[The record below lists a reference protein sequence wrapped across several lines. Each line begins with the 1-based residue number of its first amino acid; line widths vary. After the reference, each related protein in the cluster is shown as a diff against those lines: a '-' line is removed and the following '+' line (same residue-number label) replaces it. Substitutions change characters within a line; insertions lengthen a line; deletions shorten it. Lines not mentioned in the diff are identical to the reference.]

1 MISKY
6 SKRVLSLFLAV
17 LMIVTSIPIVA
28 VTTKAGEMTSVSSPV
43 YYDAG
48 TNDKTNGV
56 SAGTDTYKG
65 GSTNPQYGYT
75 ISANFNLGNAV
86 DGNSIV
92 FSLGWDNDSN
102 TSYYFLLREDGSFHY
117 NYEQTYF
124 DRRQSAFGDKV
135 LSVNTNYQAIF
146 VVIPNGSF
154 ETINVYLDGELVNTI
169 NTENEENMVDKNK
182 NVRSYFTR
190 NLTPTY
196 GRGCGWWTSRS
207 DGSVSDLAVFNA
219 ALTPDQVKTQLGIYK
234 NTVSVDANMLLNKM
248 TEFET
253 KISNSNVPLTNM
265 KFAYD
270 AYVQASKAY
279 DAYVYG
285 ANKDIN
291 LEEYYLNLDNAIG
304 IMNPWSPFEGAASA
318 KFYEDDNPLFYSNV
332 LYSAP
337 TFSHQGN
344 GSDDYIEIK
353 SYNFKLAASNEVTLL
368 GTRDDEAGFPVTME
382 IQKGRADRPRQF
394 EYVGSATTGLKF
406 VYYWYGY
413 VADDWTVL
421 TTNTSFPIGYDA
433 DHKVTGR
440 TDQFN
445 AKWFWSNKL
454 CADYDALKSNSMFNN
469 YVATI
474 SGFQADAFIVDNVI
488 NGQIINNGMK
498 VNVIDYQALID
509 TVNTAVNSI
518 QNVSDYKEGGLS
530 DLLTAIDNAQNW
542 NPNSYFTTGNDITSC
557 VAGMQNVM
565 NQVTSAK
572 VTADSEGY
580 QAFRSLIDSN
590 VTPDAETNTA
600 VSITDYNNLVAAG
613 RELMKNPVN
622 NGYKSDESATLSQ
635 IVDATKNVLNPK
647 VDTTALSTEIQNKK
661 DLSIFSGDVQEYT
674 LQSWV
679 DLNSEIEAA
688 EKLITDYSE
697 FGKYASQKAEV
708 SGVTYQ
714 RIVDFITLSN
724 EQQNIDNE
732 NDKLAS
738 MSLDEI
744 IDEAVESFDAASE
757 VASTIPVS
765 AYDGTYRDETI
776 EMVDT
781 YHDDVYVTAEEATNS
796 YGCDVPETFQGEVVL
811 DCEKIDDKTTAIL
824 TKLSGLE
831 EKYATYIVTVTGDD
845 AATKTVTYGES
856 YKLPEKDVPGV
867 WKLVLTDKDGEVQ
880 GTISQTVPAGK
891 EYSVTV
897 ESNIEATFEPSVT
910 GSVSGDYYTVNVLDK
925 FGNHMSVLYAENE
938 MTDEEI
944 VQMFS
949 TNGIKAKTIPF
960 YDFKSWKIS
969 YSVAD
974 KTYTARPEYT
984 FNSAGKYTFYV
995 NGKHIGDYNYDSPV
1009 IISDSSIDTP
1019 YAWVNKTEDNKYQI
1033 ASYSESFK
1041 VFACADGDYYPVYE
1055 RVAGEK
1061 YCVIENGEEIQL
1073 TSDKIDGNI
1082 LPKGYTDQTAD
1093 EHLNFKL
1100 KEKYPF
1106 IYVDGTKTVEANQ
1119 YRVYAKFT
1127 EGATKYKAFGVIIGY
1142 DGAEYKF
1149 NCTNKTSSNQF
1160 AFTIKI
1166 NGTSGG
1172 EKITFKPYVNHW
1184 FMFQDKTI
1192 DAFYYDEAI
1201 HTVE

>member
-1 MISKY
+1 
-6 SKRVLSLFLAV
+6 
-17 LMIVTSIPIVA
+17 MIVTSIPIVA

-92 FSLGWDNDSN
+92 FSLGWDDDSN
-102 TSYYFLLREDGSFHY
+102 KSYYFLLREDGSFHY
-117 NYEQTYF
+117 NYLQTYF
-124 DRRQSAFGDKV
+124 DCNQNAFGSKT
-135 LSVNTNYQAIF
+135 LSANTDYQATI

-154 ETINVYLDGELVNTI
+154 ETVKFYLDGELVNTI

-196 GRGCGWWTSRS
+196 GRGCGWWTSKS

-219 ALTPDQVKTQLGIYK
+219 ALTPDQVNTQLGIYK

-253 KISNSNVPLTNM
+253 KISDSNVPLTNM

-304 IMNPWSPFEGAASA
+304 IMNPWSPFEGTASA

-344 GSDDYIEIK
+344 GSDDYVNLVK
-353 SYNFKLAASNEVTLL
+353 YNFKVAAANEVTLL
-368 GTRDDEAGFPVTME
+368 ATKDSEAGFPVTLE
-382 IQKGRADRPRQF
+382 IQSDKSYPRQF

-413 VADDWTVL
+413 VANDWKVL
-421 TTNTSFPIGYDA
+421 ATNTLFPIGYDA

-440 TDQFN
+440 KDQFK

-542 NPNSYFTTGNDITSC
+542 NPNSYFTTGNDITGC

-600 VSITDYNNLVAAG
+600 ASITDYNNLVAAG

-647 VDTTALSTEIQNKK
+647 VDTTALSAEIQNKK

-679 DLNSEIEAA
+679 NLNSEIEAA

-714 RIVDFITLSN
+714 RIVDFMTLSN

-744 IDEAVESFDAASE
+744 KEEAVESFDAAYKI
-757 VASTIPVS
+757 ATTIPVS
-765 AYDGTYRDETI
+765 SYDSKYREETVNDAK
-776 EMVDT
+776 EL
-781 YHDDVYVTAEEATNS
+781 YSQVYVTDEMASDLGYTNIPS
-796 YGCDVPETFQGEVVL
+796 GYTKDIVL
-811 DCEKIDDKTTAIL
+811 DSENIDDKTTVIL
-824 TKLSGLE
+824 TDITNLE
-831 EKYATYIVTVTGDD
+831 ENPAVYAINVEGVSVDYEYG
-845 AATKTVTYGES
+845 TKV
-856 YKLPEKDVPGV
+856 KLPPKDVPGV
-867 WKLVLTDKDGEVQ
+867 WTVQYGDK
-880 GTISQTVPAGK
+880 TMTFPVPAG
-891 EYSVTV
+891 EEFILTV
-897 ESNIEATFEPSVT
+897 EDDATVT
-910 GSVSGDYYTVNVLDK
+910 FKRNVDGALSEGFYTVNIFDKYGEKTNILYIEPNKTVEDVKSLLNEKGIVPKTMPFYKTEGWTVVLDET
-925 FGNHMSVLYAENE
+925 S
-938 MTDEEI
+938 
-944 VQMFS
+944 
-949 TNGIKAKTIPF
+949 
-960 YDFKSWKIS
+960 
-969 YSVAD
+969 
-974 KTYTARPEYT
+974 KTYTVKPKYTYEENVT
-984 FNSAGKYTFYV
+984 FNV
-995 NGKHIGDYNYDSPV
+995 EINGEPSIYRYNSLV
-1009 IISDSSIDTP
+1009 TVSVANGQETP
-1019 YAWVNKTEDNKYQI
+1019 YAWVNKTPEGTYQI
-1033 ASYSESFK
+1033 VSYSPVYKFY
-1041 VFACADGDYYPVYE
+1041 ACSDGDYYPVYE
-1055 RVAGEK
+1055 KVP
-1061 YCVIENGEEIQL
+1061 GEEYDVHEGSEIIPL
-1073 TSDKIDGNI
+1073 TFDKIDGNI
-1082 LPKGYTDQTAD
+1082 LPKGYTDQTEN

-1100 KEKYPF
+1100 KDKYPF
-1106 IYVDGTKTVEANQ
+1106 IYADMTKQIEDNK

-1127 EGATKYKAFGVIIGY
+1127 EGTDKYMAFGVIVLFNKK
-1142 DGAEYKF
+1142 EYKF
-1149 NCTNKTSSNQF
+1149 NCSNKTETNQYM
-1160 AFTIKI
+1160 FTVTLNSAKD
-1166 NGTSGG
+1166 GDD
-1172 EKITFKPYVNHW
+1172 ITFRPYISHY
-1184 FMFQDKTI
+1184 FKYKDKTI
-1192 DAFYYDEAI
+1192 DAFYFNDMDLKVVSEEA
-1201 HTVE
+1201 